1 MSHPRIGPDNTAIFG
16 KNTFASTYPSTAFF
30 FQEGND
36 MATSVPQALE
46 TACQALLGAVNG
58 TKALIKS
65 LKEQVLRTEETL
77 NQLLAV
83 KDPDQAT
90 LDQIKQVQQMLKTLQ
105 DQVTQQQ
112 ANLIGAENDYY
123 ANCPPSPPSKSTK

>member
-1 MSHPRIGPDNTAIFG
+1 MLFLVKILSLTPTPLLQH
-16 KNTFASTYPSTAFF
+16 F
-30 FQEGND
+30 FQEEND

-65 LKEQVLRTEETL
+65 LEEQVLSNEETL

-83 KDPDQAT
+83 KNPDQAT
-90 LDQIKQVQQMLKTLQ
+90 TDQIKQVQQMIKTLQ

-112 ANLIGAENDYY
+112 ANLIGAENDYE
-123 ANCPPSPPSKSTK
+123 ANCPPSSSSSSNK

>member
-1 MSHPRIGPDNTAIFG
+1 MLFLVKILSLTH
-16 KNTFASTYPSTAFF
+16 YPSTAFF
-30 FQEGND
+30 FLEGND

-65 LKEQVLRTEETL
+65 LEEQVLSNEETL

-90 LDQIKQVQQMLKTLQ
+90 TDQIKQVEQMIKTLQ

-112 ANLIGAENDYY
+112 ANLIGAENDYE
-123 ANCPPSPPSKSTK
+123 ANCPPSPPSTSNK